1 MKMKKP
7 FEVGFLVSLPY
18 SIGGQEYGLV
28 VKVPKKGNH
37 VGVFIPA
44 LGRYKMFIQKSLKV
58 KSKGST
64 QSSRRAKIE
73 RQLLLW
79 ADENNHNIENWR
91 LKGDRL
97 IVRIVSDR
105 DDACERKEFKIN
117 NEDAIIELASFKP
130 EEEKK

>member
-1 MKMKKP
+1 MKRNHR
-7 FEVGFLVSLPY
+7 FEVGFLVALPY

-44 LGRYKMFIQKSLKV
+44 LGRYKMFIQKSLKI

-79 ADENNHNIENWR
+79 ADENNHSIENWR
-91 LKGDRL
+91 LKGNRL

-117 NEDAIIELASFKP
+117 EDAIIELASFKP